1 MTYVDLVQQRN
12 EQVTKALADGF
23 LVLDSNGNKW
33 GTNEPPTKRELR
45 KKKLEDQIL
54 KMPPMNPNL
63 LRYHPDTIYY
73 GAGHH
78 DPAYKEK
85 HKELIRSELFD
96 ENNQPIPS
104 KVEIMVIKFDEEEK
118 EAERARLEEKRRID
132 REIEARIQA
141 GEDLR

>member
-1 MTYVDLVQQRN
+1 MTYVDLAQKRN

-33 GTNEPPTKRELR
+33 GTNEPPSKRELR
-45 KKKLEDQIL
+45 KKKLENQIL
-54 KMPPMNPNL
+54 RMPPMNPNL

-73 GAGHH
+73 GTGHH

-118 EAERARLEEKRRID
+118 EAERARKEERRRID
-132 REIEARIQA
+132 QEIEARERA